1 MDEKF
6 ERGLALVWFIISGI
20 ITIISKK
27 IVLGIVLVL
36 IGVGYF
42 AYSIYRRNRVEVRK
56 NTIRNLARRILDMF
70 EEKGYNVSPG
80 LRVAV
85 DKSIDNQEFIKFRG
99 KVNHKDFDIYN
110 KETDETEKT
119 MAILAIVHL
128 KASEDISRVANDFW
142 YALSNGNDYTIPIKK
157 R

>member
-128 KASEDISRVANDFW
+128 KASEDISRFANDFW

>member
-1 MDEKF
+1 METKSIVCF
-6 ERGLALVWFIISGI
+6 TESMAGGGAEHQMSFLANFLV
-20 ITIISKK
+20 
-27 IVLGIVLVL
+27 
-36 IGVGYF
+36 
-42 AYSIYRRNRVEVRK
+42 
-56 NTIRNLARRILDMF
+56 
-70 EEKGYNVSPG
+70 EKGYNVSPG